1 MVKNPDKI
9 IDAINYLRARRGE
22 IVKIDDIRVEGMSKE
37 EINKGLEIMREKG
50 KIIMLKVKGRE
61 EYLELA

>member
-50 KIIMLKVKGRE
+50 KIIMLKVRGRE

>member
-50 KIIMLKVKGRE
+50 KIIMLKVRGKE